1 MTTSEQG
8 RVSSA
13 TPEMSQHYEEA
24 ETVPSE
30 GQKSCTSSVEAGIP
44 LANIV
49 FASSTSERRE
59 VKVEPD
65 RIKRSLEALEKN
77 RRLQIKGLG

>member
-1 MTTSEQG
+1 MTTSQQE

-13 TPEMSQHYEEA
+13 TPEISQHCEEA
-24 ETVPSE
+24 ETAPPE
-30 GQKSCTSSVEAGIP
+30 EQTSCTSSVESGIP
-44 LANIV
+44 LANVV